1 MYDCIIYNPTS
12 IVIITGIMGFVIFKI
27 QQYLNDGNDKK
38 FITPLFEEINLEE
51 DGCVWF

>member
-1 MYDCIIYNPTS
+1 
-12 IVIITGIMGFVIFKI
+12 MGFAVFKI
-27 QQYLNDGNDKK
+27 QQCLGNDGDDKK